1 MIEKIGL
8 FYNRVDTFF
17 LYKHSPLGNS
27 LYLFSLCQALGQCRQ
42 TKKRA
47 SSEIATER
55 KMAGREKGKQPVSI
69 FTNITV
75 CPLPRSL
82 HEKSFLVLK
91 DRSSGRGGGGGAE
104 DFMGDHLIFRGAKGG
119 NQS

>member
-1 MIEKIGL
+1 M
-8 FYNRVDTFF
+8 
-17 LYKHSPLGNS
+17 
-27 LYLFSLCQALGQCRQ
+27 
-42 TKKRA
+42 
-47 SSEIATER
+47 
-55 KMAGREKGKQPVSI
+55 MAGREKGKQPASI

-91 DRSSGRGGGGGAE
+91 DRLSGRGGGGGGAE
-104 DFMGDHLIFRGAKGG
+104 DFMGDHLIFRRAKGG

>member
-1 MIEKIGL
+1 M
-8 FYNRVDTFF
+8 
-17 LYKHSPLGNS
+17 
-27 LYLFSLCQALGQCRQ
+27 
-42 TKKRA
+42 
-47 SSEIATER
+47 
-55 KMAGREKGKQPVSI
+55 MAGREKGKQPASI

-91 DRSSGRGGGGGAE
+91 DRSSFVAWGGGGGGAE
-104 DFMGDHLIFRGAKGG
+104 GFMGDHLIFRRAKGG